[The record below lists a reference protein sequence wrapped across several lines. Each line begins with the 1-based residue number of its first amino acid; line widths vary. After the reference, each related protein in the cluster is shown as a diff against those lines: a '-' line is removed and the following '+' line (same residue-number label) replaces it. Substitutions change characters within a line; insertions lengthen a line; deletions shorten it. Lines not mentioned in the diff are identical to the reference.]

1 MKARYYVVA
10 STHLKNISQIGNLP
24 QVEMKIK
31 NIWNHRLGYHLTPSF
46 ISKSLFAASETW
58 CRPANVEAS
67 RVKLFSERAK
77 RPVMPFNRAFKGRVT
92 STSHDRDFYH
102 AIFCQIVKW
111 KLNASD
117 GKYSLWS
124 VIINH
129 PYEKSGTSIKNRE
142 KTSNG
147 QHELFHPSPPAS
159 SVQKPFLQLRGDR
172 PWPRHSSHFPHV
184 GRPTVKHS
192 SFVKFHLQKV
202 SAQPFSALFCRNSCC
217 LKSDFTGKRYTFW
230 KTGTL
235 IDCWTEGP
243 RIFDRLNSAISG
255 ETAK

>member
-1 MKARYYVVA
+1 MVLWIGLGDA
-10 STHLKNISQIGNLP
+10 ST
-24 QVEMKIK
+24 
-31 NIWNHRLGYHLTPSF
+31 RF
-46 ISKSLFAASETW
+46 
-58 CRPANVEAS
+58 
-67 RVKLFSERAK
+67 
-77 RPVMPFNRAFKGRVT
+77 
-92 STSHDRDFYH
+92 
-102 AIFCQIVKW
+102 FCQIRRTN
-111 KLNASD
+111 LR
-117 GKYSLWS
+117 
-124 VIINH
+124 
-129 PYEKSGTSIKNRE
+129 IKHNFQ
-142 KTSNG
+142 KTSMIHVYRIFYKQIGAMSWQHSWWAADQTSWPGAAGGTPPAGLFFTNG

-217 LKSDFTGKRYTFW
+217 LKIDFTGKRYTFW